1 MSAENKKFAYRQ
13 NSSIDIIGT
22 VILAAVFLT
31 VIICLLNSNGTWIA
45 KF

>member
-1 MSAENKKFAYRQ
+1 MNSENKKFADRQ

-22 VILAAVFLT
+22 VILAAVFIT